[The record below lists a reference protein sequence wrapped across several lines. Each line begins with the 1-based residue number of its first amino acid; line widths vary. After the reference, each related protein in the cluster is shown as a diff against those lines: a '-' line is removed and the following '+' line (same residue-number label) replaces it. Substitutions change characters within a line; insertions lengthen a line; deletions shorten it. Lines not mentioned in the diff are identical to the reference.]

1 MPKKYI
7 INPTSGR
14 PILLY
19 GKKWNTLIK
28 DNILKNKLVKAQVLQ
43 FDVNE
48 PAEVLDKVKKAMPK
62 KDGTFITRFKNKL
75 ITKNTKLTNEQLI
88 EYIIEKYPHMLE
100 KILEQINDTDSDD
113 QIKEKFSNILHQKL
127 LS

>member
-1 MPKKYI
+1 MPKKCI
-7 INPTSGR
+7 INPKTGR

-48 PAEVLDKVKKAMPK
+48 PVEVLDKVKKAMPK

>member
-7 INPTSGR
+7 INPKTGR

-48 PAEVLDKVKKAMPK
+48 PVEVLDKVKKAMPK

>member
-7 INPTSGR
+7 INPKTGR

-48 PAEVLDKVKKAMPK
+48 PVEVLDKVKKAMPK

-88 EYIIEKYPHMLE
+88 QYIIDKYPHMLE
-100 KILEQINDTDSDD
+100 KVLEQITDTDSDE

>member
-7 INPTSGR
+7 INPNSGR

-48 PAEVLDKVKKAMPK
+48 PVEVLDKVKKAMPK

-88 EYIIEKYPHMLE
+88 QYIIDKYPHMLE
-100 KILEQINDTDSDD
+100 KVLDTIKDDDTDD
-113 QIKEKFSNILHQKL
+113 QIKEKFSKILHEKL
-127 LS
+127 IS

>member
-7 INPTSGR
+7 INPKTGR

-48 PAEVLDKVKKAMPK
+48 PVEVLDKVKKAMPK

-88 EYIIEKYPHMLE
+88 QYIIDKYPHMLE
-100 KILEQINDTDSDD
+100 KVLDTIKDDDTDD
-113 QIKEKFSNILHQKL
+113 QIKEKFSKILHEKL
-127 LS
+127 IS

>member
-7 INPTSGR
+7 INPKTGR

-19 GKKWNTLIK
+19 RKKWNTLIK

-48 PAEVLDKVKKAMPK
+48 PVEVLDKVKKAMPK

-88 EYIIEKYPHMLE
+88 QYIIDKYLHMLE
-100 KILEQINDTDSDD
+100 KVLEQITDTDSDD

>member
-7 INPTSGR
+7 INPKTGR

-48 PAEVLDKVKKAMPK
+48 PVEVLDKVKKAMPK

-113 QIKEKFSNILHQKL
+113 QIKEKFSNILYQKL

>member
-7 INPTSGR
+7 INPKTGR

-48 PAEVLDKVKKAMPK
+48 PVEVLDKVKKAMPK

-88 EYIIEKYPHMLE
+88 EYIIEKYPHTLE

>member
-1 MPKKYI
+1 M
-7 INPTSGR
+7 
-14 PILLY
+14 
-19 GKKWNTLIK
+19 
-28 DNILKNKLVKAQVLQ
+28 
-43 FDVNE
+43 
-48 PAEVLDKVKKAMPK
+48 LDKVKKAMPK

-88 EYIIEKYPHMLE
+88 EYIIEKYPYMLE

-113 QIKEKFSNILHQKL
+113 QIKEKFSIILHQKL

>member
-7 INPTSGR
+7 INPKTGR

-19 GKKWNTLIK
+19 GKKWNMLIK

-48 PAEVLDKVKKAMPK
+48 PVEVLDKVKKAMPK
-62 KDGTFITRFKNKL
+62 KDGTFIARFKNKL

-88 EYIIEKYPHMLE
+88 QYIIDKYPHMLE
-100 KILEQINDTDSDD
+100 KVLEQITDTDSDE

>member
-7 INPTSGR
+7 INPNSGR

-19 GKKWNTLIK
+19 VKKWNTLIK

-48 PAEVLDKVKKAMPK
+48 PVEVLDKVKKAMPK

>member
-48 PAEVLDKVKKAMPK
+48 PVEALDKVKKAMPK

>member
-7 INPTSGR
+7 INPNTGR

-43 FDVNE
+43 FDVNRYS
-48 PAEVLDKVKKAMPK
+48 L
-62 KDGTFITRFKNKL
+62 KL
-75 ITKNTKLTNEQLI
+75 FC
-88 EYIIEKYPHMLE
+88 YPY
-100 KILEQINDTDSDD
+100 
-113 QIKEKFSNILHQKL
+113 
-127 LS
+127 

>member
-7 INPTSGR
+7 INPKTGR

-48 PAEVLDKVKKAMPK
+48 PVEVLDKVKKAMPK
-62 KDGTFITRFKNKL
+62 KDRTFITRFKNKL

>member
-7 INPTSGR
+7 INPKTGR

-48 PAEVLDKVKKAMPK
+48 PVEVLDKVKKAMPK

-88 EYIIEKYPHMLE
+88 QYIIDTYPHMLE
-100 KILEQINDTDSDD
+100 KVLHTIKDDDTDD
-113 QIKEKFSNILHQKL
+113 QIKEKFSKILHEKL
-127 LS
+127 IS

>member
-7 INPTSGR
+7 INPKTGR

-48 PAEVLDKVKKAMPK
+48 PVEVLDKVKKAMPK
-62 KDGTFITRFKNKL
+62 KDGTFIARFKNKL

-88 EYIIEKYPHMLE
+88 QYIIDKYPHMLE
-100 KILEQINDTDSDD
+100 KVLEQITDTDSDE

>member
-1 MPKKYI
+1 MPNKYI
-7 INPTSGR
+7 INPKTGR

-48 PAEVLDKVKKAMPK
+48 PVEVLDKVKKAMPK